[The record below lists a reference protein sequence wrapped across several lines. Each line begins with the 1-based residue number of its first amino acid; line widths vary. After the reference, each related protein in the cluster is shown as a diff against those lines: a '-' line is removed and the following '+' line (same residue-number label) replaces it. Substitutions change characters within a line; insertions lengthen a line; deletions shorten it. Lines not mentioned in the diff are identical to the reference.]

1 MINLGDKI
9 TISQSL
15 LITVFSM
22 LIVFIVLI
30 AISYLIGLLRAA
42 TNKDKEKTEVENI
55 SNTVEK
61 TPQSSK
67 EEQNID
73 DEELVAV
80 IAAAIAA
87 SMGVTIPD
95 INIKSIK
102 RISPPSP
109 IWAEMGRIE
118 EISNKL

>member
-1 MINLGDKI
+1 MGDKI

-102 RISPPSP
+102 RVSTPSP

-118 EISNKL
+118 EISKKL

>member
-1 MINLGDKI
+1 MAV
-9 TISQSL
+9 
-15 LITVFSM
+15 VF
-22 LIVFIVLI
+22 LVLI
-30 AISYLIGLLRAA
+30 GISYLIDILRVT
-42 TNKDKEKTEVENI
+42 TNNHKKKNLKKITNSTKPIKEPEP
-55 SNTVEK
+55 VEK
-61 TPQSSK
+61 
-67 EEQNID
+67 EQNIE

-102 RISPPSP
+102 RISPPPSPP

>member
-1 MINLGDKI
+1 MGEKI
-9 TISQSL
+9 TIGQSL
-15 LITVFSM
+15 IITIFSM
-22 LIVFIVLI
+22 AVVFLVLI
-30 AISYLIGLLRAA
+30 GISYLIDILRVT
-42 TNKDKEKTEVENI
+42 TNNHKKESKKITNSTKPIKEPEP
-55 SNTVEK
+55 VEK
-61 TPQSSK
+61 
-67 EEQNID
+67 EQNIE

>member
-1 MINLGDKI
+1 VINLGEKI
-9 TISQSL
+9 TIGQSL
-15 LITVFSM
+15 IITIFSM
-22 LIVFIVLI
+22 AVVFLVLI
-30 AISYLIGLLRAA
+30 GISYLIDILRVT
-42 TNKDKEKTEVENI
+42 TNNHKKESKEAKDSTESVKVSEP
-55 SNTVEK
+55 VEK
-61 TPQSSK
+61 
-67 EEQNID
+67 EQNIE